1 MESVAGKVG
10 NAAGKAARKIGDSA
24 IGNSVAMVEQGGQ
37 ASKQVR
43 KLSGDGLAE
52 LKTAWVECMLSRAPF
67 FKFMMRWVSNLV
79 LGILLNCIKLEPN
92 DPNDTEAS
100 NSRFRFESRD
110 TLSYCVLIWAAG
122 GCVSEYRQYAASSEG
137 FVEELRSFVRTDRPS
152 VYRKDI
158 FNVLDLITCHLI
170 VIRHV
175 AASAFDA
182 RCHRRPSTRSL
193 EKS

>member
-1 MESVAGKVG
+1 M
-10 NAAGKAARKIGDSA
+10 
-24 IGNSVAMVEQGGQ
+24 
-37 ASKQVR
+37 
-43 KLSGDGLAE
+43 
-52 LKTAWVECMLSRAPF
+52 
-67 FKFMMRWVSNLV
+67 
-79 LGILLNCIKLEPN
+79 
-92 DPNDTEAS
+92 
-100 NSRFRFESRD
+100 
-110 TLSYCVLIWAAG
+110 LIWAAG